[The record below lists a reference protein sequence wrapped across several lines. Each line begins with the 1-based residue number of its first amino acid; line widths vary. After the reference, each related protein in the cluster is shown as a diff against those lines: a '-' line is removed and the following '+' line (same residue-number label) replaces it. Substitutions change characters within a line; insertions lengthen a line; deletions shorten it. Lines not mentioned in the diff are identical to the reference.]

1 MTKNKKKATP
11 TKLTKDELSNIQEKV
26 NNINNLQMNVGGLEL
41 QKAIAIERVKEAQGA
56 LQVVQDS
63 LEKKYGRVSVNIN
76 DGSLKE
82 IKDEVNKKN

>member
-1 MTKNKKKATP
+1 
-11 TKLTKDELSNIQEKV
+11 
-26 NNINNLQMNVGGLEL
+26 MNVGGFEL

-63 LEKKYGRVSVNIN
+63 LEKKYGQVSVNIN